1 MSESLV
7 PVVLFLTIGLVV
19 SLNFYFRFRTRQAI
33 QATVRTAIEQ
43 GQQLTPEVLEGLSD
57 SLNSKN
63 GDLRRGVISLFL
75 GLGVLVF
82 SLLLG
87 EEEAEGPLMAISAFP
102 ILLGAAYLGLWFFL
116 KRNRV

>member
-1 MSESLV
+1 MSDSLV
-7 PVVLFLTIGLVV
+7 PVVLFVTIGLVV
-19 SLNFYFRFRTRQAI
+19 SLHFYFRFRTRQAI

-87 EEEAEGPLMAISAFP
+87 EEEAEGPLTAISAFP
-102 ILLGAAYLGLWFFL
+102 ILLGTAYLGLWFFL
-116 KRNRV
+116 KRNRT

>member
-1 MSESLV
+1 MSESLI

-19 SLNFYFRFRTRQAI
+19 SLSFYFRFRTRQAI
-33 QATVRTAIEQ
+33 QATVRIAIEQ

-87 EEEAEGPLMAISAFP
+87 EEEAEGPLLAISAFP
-102 ILLGAAYLGLWFFL
+102 ILLGTAYLGLWFFL